1 MGTNNTKERLLET
14 AIDLIWKSS
23 YGSVSV
29 DDICKAADVKK
40 GSFYHYFP
48 SKIDLAIE
56 AMEVTHLQYKPLLDE
71 TFSASRPPIERFKR
85 YIDIAYEK
93 QKEISK
99 KHGMVCGCPMASLA
113 SEMAPQ
119 DDLIRLKTDEIMDKI
134 KRYYESTLR
143 DMLAEELLPDSTDI
157 PKMAMAIYSFF
168 MGQFV
173 MARIQN
179 SLEPLRPDIMKENL
193 FKIIGVEKNRVL
205 QET

>member
-1 MGTNNTKERLLET
+1 MGANTKERLVET

-56 AMEVTHLQYKPLLDE
+56 AMEQTHQQFKPLLDE
-71 TFSASRPPIERFKR
+71 IFSASRPPIERFQR
-85 YIDIAYEK
+85 YIDVAYEK
-93 QKEISK
+93 QKEIAE
-99 KHGMVCGCPMASLA
+99 KHGMVCGCPMVSLA

-119 DDLIRLKTDEIMDKI
+119 DEHIRQKTDELIDNK

-143 DMLAEELLPDSTDI
+143 EMVAEGLLPETTDI
-157 PKMAMAIYSFF
+157 PTVATAIYSFF

-179 SLEPLRPDIMKENL
+179 SLEPLKQNLMKENL
-193 FKIIGVEKNRVL
+193 FKIIGVEENTAL
-205 QET
+205 LEA

>member
-1 MGTNNTKERLLET
+1 MVSNNTKERLIET
-14 AIDLIWKSS
+14 AMDLIWVSS

-48 SKIDLAIE
+48 SKIDLAIA
-56 AMEVTHLQYKPLLDE
+56 AMEASFAEYKPLLDE
-71 TFSASRPPIERFKR
+71 IFSPATPPIERFKK
-85 YIDIAYEK
+85 YIALGYEH
-93 QKEISK
+93 QQEIGE

-119 DDLIRLKTDEIMDKI
+119 DQSIHDKTDKI
-134 KRYYESTLR
+134 INCKMKYYESALR
-143 DMLAEELLPDSTDI
+143 DMVAEGSLPKDTDI
-157 PKMAMAIYSFF
+157 EAKAKNIYSFV

-179 SLEPLRPDIMKENL
+179 SLKPLEPQIVEDGL
-193 FKIIGVEKNRVL
+193 FSIIGIDEKVL
-205 QET
+205 ESV

>member
-1 MGTNNTKERLLET
+1 MGTNNTKERLIDT
-14 AIDLIWKSS
+14 AIDLIWQSS

-40 GSFYHYFP
+40 GSFYHFFP

-56 AMEVTHLQYKPLLDE
+56 AMEVTYLQFKPLLDDI
-71 TFSASRPPIERFKR
+71 FSASRPPIERFKR
-85 YIDIAYEK
+85 YIDVTYEK
-93 QKEISK
+93 QKEISE
-99 KHGMVCGCPMASLA
+99 KHGMVCGCPMVSLA

-119 DDLIRLKTDEIMDKI
+119 DELIRRKTDEIMDNK

-143 DMLAEELLPDSTDI
+143 DMVAEGLLPDTTDI
-157 PKMAMAIYSFF
+157 STKANAIYSFF

-179 SLEPLRPDIMKENL
+179 SLEPLRRDLIQENL
-193 FKIIGVEKNRVL
+193 FKIIGVQENTVLEKA
-205 QET
+205 